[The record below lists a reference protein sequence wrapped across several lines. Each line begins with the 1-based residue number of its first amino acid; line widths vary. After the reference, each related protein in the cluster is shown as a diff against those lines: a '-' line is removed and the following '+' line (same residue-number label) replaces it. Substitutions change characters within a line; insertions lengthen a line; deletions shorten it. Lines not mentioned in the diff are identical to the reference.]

1 MKEKENLEKQEET
14 ACDCCQFQEMADN
27 PMEDMTNKQSREE
40 NQTIEAS
47 EADNSAD
54 ELTQLKDTH
63 IRLMAEYDNYRK
75 RTVKEKAELIKNG
88 GERVLVGLLPVID
101 DFERA
106 LKNITPEADCE
117 SIAEGVSLIYN
128 KFMTFLKQN
137 GVQPIDAVGESFD
150 DELFDAIATVPAQ
163 EKDLQGKV
171 IDCIQTGYKLND
183 KVIRH
188 SKVVVAG

>member
-1 MKEKENLEKQEET
+1 MTEKEYLEKQEE
-14 ACDCCQFQEMADN
+14 FQETADN
-27 PMEDMTNKQSREE
+27 PAENMTNEQSEE
-40 NQTIEAS
+40 
-47 EADNSAD
+47 DNSAD

>member
-1 MKEKENLEKQEET
+1 MTGKENPEKQEE
-14 ACDCCQFQEMADN
+14 FQEMADN
-27 PMEDMTNKQSREE
+27 PAENVTNEQLEEEKQ
-40 NQTIEAS
+40 TVEAA

-54 ELTQLKDTH
+54 ELAQLKDTH

-75 RTVKEKAELIKNG
+75 RTVKEKADLIKNG
-88 GERVLVGLLPVID
+88 GERILIGLLPVID

-106 LKNITPEADCE
+106 LKNITPEADSE
-117 SIAEGVSLIYN
+117 SIAEGISLIYS

-137 GVQPIDAVGESFD
+137 GVQPINAVGESFD

-163 EKDLQGKV
+163 NEELRGKV
-171 IDCIQTGYKLND
+171 IDCVLTGYKLND

>member
-1 MKEKENLEKQEET
+1 MAEKENPEKQEE
-14 ACDCCQFQEMADN
+14 FQGTADN
-27 PMEDMTNKQSREE
+27 QAENMTNEQSEGE
-40 NQTIEAS
+40 NQTIETT

-54 ELTQLKDTH
+54 ELEQLKDAH

-88 GERVLVGLLPVID
+88 GERILTGLLPVVD

-106 LKNITPEADCE
+106 LKNITPEADKE
-117 SIAEGVSLIYN
+117 SVAEGVSLIYN
-128 KFMTFLKQN
+128 KFITFLKQN
-137 GVQPIDAVGESFD
+137 GVQPIPAVGESFD

-163 EKDLQGKV
+163 DEESKGKV
-171 IDCIQTGYKLND
+171 IDCVLTGYKLND

>member
-1 MKEKENLEKQEET
+1 MKEKENLEKQEE
-14 ACDCCQFQEMADN
+14 FQEVADN
-27 PMEDMTNKQSREE
+27 PAEDMTNEQSEEE
-40 NQTIEAS
+40 NQTIETL

-54 ELTQLKDTH
+54 ELAQLKDTH

-117 SIAEGVSLIYN
+117 SIAEGVALIYN

-137 GVQPIDAVGESFD
+137 GVQPISAVGELFD
-150 DELFDAIATVPAQ
+150 DELFDAIATVPTQ
-163 EKDLQGKV
+163 DKESQGKV
-171 IDCIQTGYKLND
+171 IDCVQTGYKLND